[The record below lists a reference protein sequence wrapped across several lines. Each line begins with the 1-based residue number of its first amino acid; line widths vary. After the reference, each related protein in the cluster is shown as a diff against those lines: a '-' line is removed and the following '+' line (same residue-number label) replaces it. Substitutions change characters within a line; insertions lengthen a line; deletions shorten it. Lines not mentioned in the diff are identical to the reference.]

1 MLRLKKK
8 AKIFMTISF
17 VFLLS
22 FFLLSMNNKTVKKET
37 EAVNKAYNQV
47 QSGEEKIEGT
57 DYVIFDA
64 FFLRDTDSDGNAESY
79 RGASVDMAK
88 NDKLYLDFK
97 VLGDVT
103 LKSGKVEFVNDNVRL
118 SGSVPKSNV
127 VKQTYISDDFN
138 KIEFNSVG
146 NGLSSLIE
154 LNVNPRINNNEEKYS
169 GTNKVIFTGIVVD
182 NVTKEEKEI
191 KKEISYKVD
200 WYTTKINMN
209 SYESY
214 SHFNKDTL
222 TATYIFKTKIDTDAI
237 IRDTTISGTVS
248 SLIGVAPEEV
258 VITSSSAVSYTHLT
272 LPTKA

>member
-8 AKIFMTISF
+8 VKIFMTISF

-64 FFLRDTDSDGNAESY
+64 FFLRDNDSDENAESY

-88 NDKLYLDFK
+88 NEKLYLDFK

-103 LKSGKVEFVNDNVRL
+103 LKSGTIEFVNDNVRL

-182 NVTKEEKEI
+182 NVTKKEKEI

-209 SYESY
+209 FYRSY
-214 SHFNKDTL
+214 SHFNMDTL
-222 TATYIFKTKIDTDAI
+222 TATYTFSTTTDTDAI
-237 IRDTTISGTVS
+237 IRDTTISGTV
-248 SLIGVAPEEV
+248 
-258 VITSSSAVSYTHLT
+258 
-272 LPTKA
+272 